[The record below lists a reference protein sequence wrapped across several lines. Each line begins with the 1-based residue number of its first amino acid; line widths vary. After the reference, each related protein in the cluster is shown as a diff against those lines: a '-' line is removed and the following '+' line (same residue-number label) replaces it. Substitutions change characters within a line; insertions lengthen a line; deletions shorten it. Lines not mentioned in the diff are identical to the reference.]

1 MNITEQYLKLPT
13 QGFGLNDF
21 FDINITQTEISCFAW
36 YTDEL
41 FNKYKNFG
49 FVFIFNN
56 EGNYLQSEK
65 DGIKILLSLKNQK

>member
-1 MNITEQYLKLPT
+1 MNISEQYQKLPA

-21 FDINITQTEISCFAW
+21 FDINITQSEISCFAW
-36 YTDEL
+36 YTTEL
-41 FNKYKNFG
+41 YDKYKNFG

-65 DGIKILLSLKNQK
+65 DGIRILLSLKNQK